1 MVGGGDDGSGGGG
14 DAGGGGL
21 GMGSTAF
28 TVVTSTPARSEEAA
42 SVVLVNDV
50 SVSLTSAGLSVL
62 ISTLMITEPDVTV
75 TVTSATL
82 AFNCFATLL
91 AIDAFLSSV

>member
-1 MVGGGDDGSGGGG
+1 M
-14 DAGGGGL
+14 
-21 GMGSTAF
+21 
-28 TVVTSTPARSEEAA
+28 
-42 SVVLVNDV
+42 VLVNDV